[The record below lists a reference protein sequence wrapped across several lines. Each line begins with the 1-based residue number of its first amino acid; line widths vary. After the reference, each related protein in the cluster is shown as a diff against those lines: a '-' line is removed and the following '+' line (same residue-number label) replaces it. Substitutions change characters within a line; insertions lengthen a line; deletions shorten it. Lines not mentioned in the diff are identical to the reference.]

1 MAKLEHSPELPKSI
15 YDEGEEVF
23 GSKERDA
30 LIKEALA
37 MGAQP
42 PLAIGAIPPQLK
54 WGLEFTRFNRV
65 EGFSTGAMLEQQ
77 LGNGYTATLLGR
89 IGHADREPNVEL
101 TLARSNLTT
110 TVRGRVYN
118 RLVVANDWG
127 NPLSF
132 GSSLAAL
139 LFGRD
144 EGFYYRSTGAEL
156 EWERN
161 DGALLTWK
169 IFAERQRTS
178 ASAGRGSGTRCA
190 RGSRSR
196 HRRHKGRARCA
207 RTGRRGTSP

>member
-1 MAKLEHSPELPKSI
+1 
-15 YDEGEEVF
+15 
-23 GSKERDA
+23 
-30 LIKEALA
+30 
-37 MGAQP
+37 
-42 PLAIGAIPPQLK
+42 
-54 WGLEFTRFNRV
+54 
-65 EGFSTGAMLEQQ
+65 FSTGAMLEQQ
-77 LGNGYTATLLGR
+77 LGSGYTATLLGR

-169 IFAERQRTS
+169 IFAERQRTAAVENNFSLGPKFISNIAAHAGQYAGVATRLIHSHGLDPHGFRVFSDVRFES
-178 ASAGRGSGTRCA
+178 AVSDSATTPYA
-190 RGSRSR
+190 RGAVDLTFTQGI
-196 HRRHKGRARCA
+196 GRAA
-207 RTGRRGTSP
+207 AAVT